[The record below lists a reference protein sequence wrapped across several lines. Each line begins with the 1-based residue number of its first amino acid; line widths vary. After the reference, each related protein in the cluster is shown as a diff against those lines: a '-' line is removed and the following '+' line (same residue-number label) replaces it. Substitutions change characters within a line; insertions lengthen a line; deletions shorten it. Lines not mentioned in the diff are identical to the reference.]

1 MLHPV
6 SRPLLSPAAR
16 DMLTATLFFAVMN
29 VGVKILSEIP
39 AHEIVFFRA
48 LVSLVAAYVLLRREG
63 ISPWGKRR
71 VLLLARGL
79 AGTVAL
85 IAYFY
90 SLHLMPLATAVTIQH
105 MSPLFTI
112 LIAGPLLGERATR
125 TQWGFFL
132 LAFVGVLMIKGMD
145 ARVTLG
151 ELSLGLVAAAFAGL
165 AYNLVRML
173 RDSDHALVV
182 VLYFP
187 LVTVPL
193 VGGYTLSHWV
203 WPGLLE
209 LALLL
214 AVGLATT
221 AAQVYMTRAFQRERA
236 SRVSIIYYLGIVV
249 AMILGWIL
257 FGEGITPLALAGAG
271 LIILSVVGIGK

>member
-1 MLHPV
+1 
-6 SRPLLSPAAR
+6 
-16 DMLTATLFFAVMN
+16 MLTATLLFAVMN
-29 VGVKILSEIP
+29 VGVKMLAGIP

-48 LVSLVAAYVLLRREG
+48 LISLVAAYTLLRRAG
-63 ISPWGKRR
+63 ISPLGKRR

-132 LAFVGVLMIKGMD
+132 LAFVGVLLIKGLD
-145 ARVTLG
+145 ARVTPG
-151 ELSLGLVAAAFAGL
+151 ELSLGLVAALFAGL

-182 VLYFP
+182 VFYFP

-193 VGGYTLSHWV
+193 VGVYTLTHWV

-209 LALLL
+209 SALLL
-214 AVGLATT
+214 AVGLSTT
-221 AAQVYMTRAFQRERA
+221 AAQVFMTRALQRERA
-236 SRVSIIYYLGIVV
+236 SKVSIIYYLGIVM
-249 AMILGWIL
+249 AMILGWLL
-257 FGEGITPLALAGAG
+257 FDEGITLLALAGAG
-271 LIILSVVGIGK
+271 LIIFSVIRMGR